1 MKFGVTGASSDIG
14 INLLNLLRDRG
25 HDVTKFGR
33 KEGRY
38 WEIGREF
45 PKSDIDVLFHLA
57 HDRSITFAQN
67 REAVNLLISSFG
79 RKIVY
84 ISSTSGHPQSLSNY
98 GKSKYAAQ
106 CAIDMSGGTSIVS
119 GMMFG
124 TDQMSQNSII
134 SKLRRISSS
143 YPIIPLPFAGMSKLY
158 FSDLHMLS
166 EALLYA
172 AESGESGSFR
182 GFSENYLT
190 LGELMRKL
198 SRYST
203 NNPRI
208 FEIPDLGLSKILS
221 TTSRSLS
228 FPGLFDSLLSL
239 VSEMP
244 YEYIEGLRKFPEIRF
259 QTYS

>member
-14 INLLNLLRDRG
+14 INLVNLLRDRG
-25 HDVTKFGR
+25 HEVTKFGR

-57 HDRSITFAQN
+57 HDRSITFVQY
-67 REAVNLLISSFG
+67 REAVNVLISSFG

-106 CAIDMSGGTSIVS
+106 LAIDMSGGASIVS

-124 TDQMSQNSII
+124 ADSMSQNSII
-134 SKLRRISSS
+134 SKLSRISSN
-143 YPIIPLPFAGMSKLY
+143 YPIVPLPFAGKSKLY
-158 FSDLHMLS
+158 FSDLPTLS
-166 EALLYA
+166 KALLYA

-182 GFSENYLT
+182 AFSESYVT
-190 LGELMRKL
+190 LGELVRQFG
-198 SRYST
+198 RDGD

-208 FEIPDLGLSKILS
+208 LEVPDLGLSKILS
-221 TTSRSLS
+221 IASRSKN

-239 VSEMP
+239 VNEMP
-244 YEYIEGLRKFPEIRF
+244 YEYIEGLRKFPELRF